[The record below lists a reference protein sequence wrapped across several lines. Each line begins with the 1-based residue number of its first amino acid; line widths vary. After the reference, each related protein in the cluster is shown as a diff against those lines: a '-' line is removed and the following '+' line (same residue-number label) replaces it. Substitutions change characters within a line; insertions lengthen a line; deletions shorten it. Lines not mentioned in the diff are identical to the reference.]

1 MTGGESESPGVRGGH
16 EEAKHEEIEIQ
27 ITPMLDMAFQLLTF
41 FILTYRPA
49 PSEGQ
54 FALNLLPA
62 QKVIDTKAEAPPD
75 PKAGSDIDPALK
87 TVTTKLRAGG
97 GGELA
102 GVTMGDNDVPLNEIP
117 EQLKKLY
124 KNPDLPFDQALIQV
138 DPKLKYSELMK
149 IINYFSEA
157 EVTKISFAELE
168 GGGN

>member
-1 MTGGESESPGVRGGH
+1 MKKRV
-16 EEAKHEEIEIQ
+16 HEEIEIQ

-62 QKVIDTKAEAPPD
+62 QAVSTPTDAPANLNKPRD
-75 PKAGSDIDPALK
+75 EQLPPALK
-87 TVTTKLRAGG
+87 TVTTTLRANAEGG
-97 GGELA
+97 LA
-102 GVTMGDNDVPLNEIP
+102 SVVMGDNDVPLTEIAA
-117 EQLKKLY
+117 ELTKLY

-138 DPKLKYSELMK
+138 DPKLKYSELVK
-149 IINYFSEA
+149 IIDSFSKA
-157 EVTKISFAELE
+157 DVTKVSFAELE

>member
-1 MTGGESESPGVRGGH
+1 MKKKPAPEVEV
-16 EEAKHEEIEIQ
+16 Q

-62 QKVIDTKAEAPPD
+62 QAVSKPD
-75 PKAGSDIDPALK
+75 ETPADPNAAANDQLPPALK
-87 TVTTKLRAGG
+87 TVTTTLRANGDG
-97 GGELA
+97 TLA
-102 GVTMGDNDVPLNEIP
+102 TVVMGDNDVPLNEIDA
-117 EQLKKLY
+117 ELKKLY

-138 DPKLKYSELMK
+138 DPTLKYSELVK
-149 IINYFSEA
+149 IIDAFSRA

-168 GGGN
+168 GGPKP